1 MHLLNWII
9 DNPWGRE
16 GSDMI
21 VQTRPEYR
29 VVTET
34 NVPMQARDGVTLCAD
49 VLRPDAPGRFPVLLS
64 RTPYGKQ
71 GMNDPNGPHHRF
83 ARYGYVAVMQDCRGR
98 FESEGEYVTIFQ
110 EIPDGYDAVEW
121 AARLPWS
128 NGRVGT
134 TGQSY
139 LGLTQYMI
147 ACNDPM
153 PSSLQAMAPV
163 SASSDYHASWIY
175 HTGGAA
181 LWGWMAPY
189 AIFKG
194 LNTLER
200 KRRADLTE
208 AMKEY
213 VEGGDFSV
221 PRRTRFG
228 ANAFTPL
235 AEKWYRHLPIKDWG
249 DLLKETAPYFAEH
262 IQHADDGEYWYRANV
277 NRHAESVTV
286 PILHV
291 TSWYDI
297 FAEGAPSAYQSIK
310 ANSRFDKARSGQRLI
325 IGPWGHLLPYHVPSS
340 RGTGDIDFG
349 PAALIDLNETLLRW
363 FDYWLKGQ
371 ANGIMDEPPVTVF
384 TLGENRWQRFPDW
397 PPPSMRQVRY
407 FLHSQQGANSLR
419 GDGTLEPFAPAK
431 QPADTYIYD
440 PNDPVPSLGGNNLT
454 IDLGVQD
461 QRPVE
466 ERNDVLVYTSA
477 PLDEPLE
484 IAGPVTVS
492 LWASSSAVDTDFTAK
507 LVDVHPS
514 GYAQNLLDGV
524 IRARYRES
532 ASAPELMQPGRPYL
546 FSIDLWATSNVF
558 LPGHRIRVEVSSSNF
573 PRFDRN
579 LNTEEP
585 FGEGTQGEPA
595 QQTVFHQ
602 EDMPSHV
609 LLPILPR

>member
-1 MHLLNWII
+1 
-9 DNPWGRE
+9 
-16 GSDMI
+16 MI
-21 VQTRPEYR
+21 VQTRPKYK
-29 VVTET
+29 VVSET
-34 NVPMQARDGVTLCAD
+34 NVPMETRDGVTLLAD
-49 VLRPDAPGRFPVLLS
+49 VVRPDVPGRFPVLLS

-71 GMNDPNGPHHRF
+71 GMNDPNGPHHLF

-98 FESEGEYVTIFQ
+98 FESEGEYDTIFQ

-153 PSSLQAMAPV
+153 PPSLQAMAPV

-194 LNTLER
+194 LDTLKR
-200 KRRADLTE
+200 KQRADLMET
-208 AMKEY
+208 MKEY
-213 VEGGDFSV
+213 VEGGDFSL

-228 ANAFTPL
+228 FNAFTPL

-286 PILHV
+286 PMLHV

-297 FAEGAPSAYQSIK
+297 FAEGGPSAYQSIK
-310 ANSRFDKARSGQRLI
+310 ANSRFARARNGQRLI
-325 IGPWGHLLPYHVPSS
+325 IGPWGHLLPYHSPSS

-363 FDYWLKGQ
+363 FDYWLKDQ
-371 ANGIMDEPPVTVF
+371 ANGMMNEPPVTVF
-384 TLGENRWQRFPDW
+384 TMGENRWQHFSDW

-407 FLHSQQGANSLR
+407 FLHSAQGANSSR
-419 GDGTLEPFAPAK
+419 GDGTLETFPPAK
-431 QPADTYIYD
+431 QPADRYIYD

-466 ERNDVLVYTSA
+466 ERNDVLVYTSD

-507 LVDVHPS
+507 LVDVHPT
-514 GYAQNLLDGV
+514 GYAQNLLDGI

-532 ASAPELMQPGRPYL
+532 ASTPELMEPGRPYL
-546 FSIDLWATSNVF
+546 FTIDLWATSNVF

-579 LNTEEP
+579 LNTKEP

-602 EDMPSHV
+602 EDMPSYL